1 MGMEPKN
8 CHLFWKTIF
17 KKINNSVHTVY
28 ILICDGDKDCNRK
41 PSSGTWLSRLG
52 YSPSKQP

>member
-17 KKINNSVHTVY
+17 KKIIQLSSHCVY
-28 ILICDGDKDCNRK
+28 ICDGDKDCNQKSLSR
-41 PSSGTWLSRLG
+41 TWLSRPG